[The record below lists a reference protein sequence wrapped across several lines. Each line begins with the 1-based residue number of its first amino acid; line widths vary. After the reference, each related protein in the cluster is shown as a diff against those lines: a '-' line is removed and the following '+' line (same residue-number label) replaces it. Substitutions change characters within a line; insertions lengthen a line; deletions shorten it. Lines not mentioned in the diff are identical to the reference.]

1 MDLPFALAESGER
14 SLGERTSG
22 RAAQGEAYG
31 EAHGELHGGGGIDAM
46 GAAVDGG
53 AGGGRGGGAVAT
65 SWSCTRGVERLL
77 PSRGVERVLE
87 PSRGVE
93 SVLDPSRGVESV
105 LDPSRGVDGALQ
117 NGSELREL
125 LDSRSAV
132 SAASAGV
139 GFSTFQRLSRKL
151 FSICDAPCRARVKG
165 GRAPSAARSQPGCV
179 LRKKVSWALG

>member
-1 MDLPFALAESGER
+1 MPILDLPFALAESGEH

-53 AGGGRGGGAVAT
+53 AGGRGGGAVAT
-65 SWSCTRGVERLL
+65 RGRARAV
-77 PSRGVERVLE
+77 SRGCCHPAASKGCLSVPRRGERARPIPWCGE
-87 PSRGVE
+87 CARPIPWRG
-93 SVLDPSRGVESV
+93 R
-105 LDPSRGVDGALQ
+105 ALQ

-151 FSICDAPCRARVKG
+151 FSICDALVEHAKG
-165 GRAPSAARSQPGCV
+165 GRAPRLRGASRGV